1 MRSPYRDFL
10 EDRCAAEYSL
20 GEMKVASFEAIV
32 RALNDA
38 VVPFIVVGGIAVNTH
53 GYGRVTFDV
62 DLVINFEPEQIRRA
76 FSALAAIGYV
86 PSVPIAAEQF
96 ADPVCRQ
103 DWITSKQMT
112 VLRFWSDA
120 HRETPLD
127 VFVTEPFDF
136 QTEYRN
142 AVLMESSPGLF
153 TRVVQYETL
162 LKMKSQAAR
171 SRDLADISELR
182 LLHEGKYPDA

>member
-1 MRSPYRDFL
+1 MRSRYRDFL

-38 VVPFIVVGGIAVNTH
+38 GAPFIVVGGIAVNTH

-103 DWITSKQMT
+103 DWITGKQMDGSP
-112 VLRFWSDA
+112 VLERRSS
-120 HRETPLD
+120 
-127 VFVTEPFDF
+127 
-136 QTEYRN
+136 RN
-142 AVLMESSPGLF
+142 PARCLRYG
-153 TRVVQYETL
+153 TL
-162 LKMKSQAAR
+162 
-171 SRDLADISELR
+171 
-182 LLHEGKYPDA
+182 

>member
-1 MRSPYRDFL
+1 
-10 EDRCAAEYSL
+10 
-20 GEMKVASFEAIV
+20 MKVASFEAIV

-38 VVPFIVVGGIAVNTH
+38 EVPFIVVGGIAVNTH

-62 DLVINFEPEQIRRA
+62 DLVINLEAEQIRRA
-76 FSALAAIGYV
+76 FSALAAIGYA

-96 ADPVCRQ
+96 ADSVRRQ
-103 DWITSKQMT
+103 DWIINKQMT

-127 VFVTEPFDF
+127 VFVKEPFNF
-136 QTEYRN
+136 EEEYRS
-142 AVLMESSPGLF
+142 ALLVESSPGLF

-162 LKMKSQAAR
+162 LRMKSEASR

-182 LLHEGKYPDA
+182 LLHEGKYPNA